1 VFSFHWLK
9 AVMVSLYA
17 STTSTTRR
25 RARRAPVRRRRR
37 AFARPARRATARRV
51 PSSRFR
57 STRRVAPARAL
68 TKYELANLNPFDQR
82 VNGVKIPD
90 SNTQPSETSYDENRI
105 TTTIGAGGNAECTA
119 FIPNI
124 NVNSVKATGATAT
137 TWAWTAAY
145 GGATASANAAVFK
158 SDYVGLRPCGH
169 GVRISCPLAPL
180 SVTGFCH
187 VAIVPIENF
196 NQTTWQ
202 FPVSISQMINLP
214 WYKRYTLA
222 SLTQR
227 SITVVNKFLD
237 ATATRYVDVDSTTVG
252 NAAQTEFQFAG
263 SWCAI
268 IVAVEGA
275 PVSTNPI
282 VQDTIVHYEGLVALG
297 STNNSTPAAQYDV
310 RELQDVS
317 RIATNH
323 PGTFEEGQENDLIS
337 SAMRELFGV
346 MVPSGTFNGPIG
358 GIQGVNTPRLTQQ

>member
-1 VFSFHWLK
+1 
-9 AVMVSLYA
+9 MVSLYA
-17 STTSTTRR
+17 STSTTTRR

-37 AFARPARRATARRV
+37 AYARPVRRATARRA
-51 PSSRFR
+51 PSKRFR
-57 STRRVAPARAL
+57 STRRVAPARTL

-90 SNTQPSETSYDENRI
+90 SNTQPSETTFDENRI
-105 TTTIGAGGNAECTA
+105 TTTIGASGFAEVTA
-119 FIPNI
+119 FLPNPT
-124 NVNSVKATGATAT
+124 VNSVKGVGATAT
-137 TWAWTAAY
+137 TWTWPAGY
-145 GGATASANAAVFK
+145 GGATASGNLASLKADFM
-158 SDYVGLRPCGH
+158 GIRPAGH

-187 VAIVPIENF
+187 VAIVPVETYS
-196 NQTTWQ
+196 QTTWQ
-202 FPVSISQMINLP
+202 FPTSVTQMLNLP

-237 ATATRYVDVDSTTVG
+237 ATATRYFDVDSTLVATSG
-252 NAAQTEFQFAG
+252 NVDFHFSG

-275 PVSTNPI
+275 PVSTNPLT
-282 VQDTIVHYEGLVALG
+282 QDTIVHYEGLPTIG
-297 STNNSTPAAQYDV
+297 STNNSTPAAQYNV
-310 RELQDVS
+310 NELEDVS

-323 PGTFEEGQENDLIS
+323 PGTFEEGQEDDLIS

-346 MVPSGTFNGPIG
+346 FVPSGTFHGPMG